1 MGRKFTDEQKEI
13 HKNKIFIEHSPYHTN
28 DELVKYHLTVKNELM
43 EYCCQSEKCPTK
55 KGNWRRKK
63 MYLILERKNCKLD
76 DLRVKNLR
84 LICPN
89 CYCQDK
95 GPNYFEEFKKK
106 IERKCKY
113 CNYILNNKFSN
124 DICLVC
130 TKKMQQ
136 MEISLSSKNYAE
148 LINSIHDTT
157 GNTSIEYVDEYSS
170 IIDNNTYINQST
182 ISSSGPNTKMKYKP
196 KHSDSTKKS
205 LSLKA
210 EHEIDASIDLN
221 TKLDTSLLSALDDI

>member
-1 MGRKFTDEQKEI
+1 MSRKFTDEQKDI
-13 HKNKIFIEHSPYHTN
+13 NKNKIFIEHSPYYN
-28 DELVKYHLTVKNELM
+28 DDELVKYHLTVKNELL
-43 EYCCQSEKCPTK
+43 EYCCHSDKCPTK

-63 MYLILERKNCKLD
+63 MYLILERKNSKLD
-76 DLRVKNLR
+76 DLRINNLK

-124 DICLVC
+124 DICLIC

-136 MEISLSSKNYAE
+136 MQISLSSQNYAE
-148 LINSIHDTT
+148 LVNSIYDTS
-157 GNTSIEYVDEYSS
+157 GNTSAAYLDEYSS
-170 IIDNNTYINQST
+170 IINNDCYTSKNNFSENIKKNYKPKSNSNKKSSLLLEENNTYIN
-182 ISSSGPNTKMKYKP
+182 
-196 KHSDSTKKS
+196 
-205 LSLKA
+205 
-210 EHEIDASIDLN
+210 LN
-221 TKLDTSLLSALDDI
+221 TKIDSSLLSSLDEL